1 MQNMTNKGMNRLI
14 YFLSYININYSRIHL
29 FFVCNVRLV
38 AYNLINEESA
48 RGKRGGGIFVN
59 KLPHYHEDVIMHL
72 YGAVNFDT
80 IQG

>member
-1 MQNMTNKGMNRLI
+1 MTNKGMNRLI

-48 RGKRGGGIFVN
+48 RGKRGGGDFC
-59 KLPHYHEDVIMHL
+59 
-72 YGAVNFDT
+72 
-80 IQG
+80 